1 MNNNKPFRPFATI
14 AALLVVGA
22 YYLFTGQMPGG
33 QDGPSGEPSTN
44 PVSEAFLNQ
53 RSDVMVEFEGHV
65 TRLLPDDN
73 EGSRHQKF
81 IVSMANKHTVL
92 VSHNIDL
99 APRIDTIALGQPIKV
114 SGEYEYNNRGGVV
127 HWTHH
132 DPAGRHPGGWI
143 EYAGRRYQ

>member
-1 MNNNKPFRPFATI
+1 MSTKRPFKPFATVI
-14 AALLVVGA
+14 ALVIVGA
-22 YYLFTGQMPGG
+22 YYLLTGQMPGT
-33 QDGPSGEPSTN
+33 QSEPGIN
-44 PVSEAFLNQ
+44 AVSQAYLNQ
-53 RSDVMVEFEGHV
+53 QSDVMVEFEGLV
-65 TRLLPDDN
+65 TRILPDDN

-81 IVSMANKHTVL
+81 IVSMADKHTVL

-99 APRIDTIALGQPIKV
+99 APRIDTIAIGQPVTV

-143 EYAGRRYQ
+143 EYGGKRYE